1 MLGTRRRFPL
11 ISATV
16 TGLLGLLAGTVIGLG
31 VSGLRATPARTGT
44 AAAGPI
50 AGFRKVVYLSH
61 LNDPHRTPGFPGD
74 PRFFTTT
81 AFTVAKD
88 GYYLQYV
95 REGEHTGT
103 HWGAPCHFHANE
115 VCAGKLPPESLIL
128 PAVVI
133 DIRAKRLRNVDYRA
147 SIADMKAWVA
157 HHGPMPKNAAVI
169 LRTGC
174 DRFWGP
180 DNTPTHRTYYNC
192 GTGRRGLH
200 QPGFSLKAVHWLIRK
215 GVLGD
220 RGALGSDTFGPDPG
234 TDENFRESSTVFHR
248 HRVDLENM
256 THLWALPPRGAW
268 VVVGGPRNLHG
279 SGSPATMFGLIP

>member
-103 HWGAPCHFHANE
+103 HWGAPCHFHALAAKIWR
-115 VCAGKLPPESLIL
+115 VKVMYAKPASTGKTTAINPFSKSPS
-128 PAVVI
+128 
-133 DIRAKRLRNVDYRA
+133 
-147 SIADMKAWVA
+147 
-157 HHGPMPKNAAVI
+157 PKQIPN
-169 LRTGC
+169 
-174 DRFWGP
+174 
-180 DNTPTHRTYYNC
+180 
-192 GTGRRGLH
+192 
-200 QPGFSLKAVHWLIRK
+200 
-215 GVLGD
+215 
-220 RGALGSDTFGPDPG
+220 
-234 TDENFRESSTVFHR
+234 
-248 HRVDLENM
+248 
-256 THLWALPPRGAW
+256 WA
-268 VVVGGPRNLHG
+268 
-279 SGSPATMFGLIP
+279 I

>member
-1 MLGTRRRFPL
+1 MLGIHRRVPR
-11 ISATV
+11 SV
-16 TGLLGLLAGTVIGLG
+16 TAAVGVAGLVAGTVLGLG
-31 VSGLRATPARTGT
+31 ISGIGAAPSRIT
-44 AAAGPI
+44 APGPAAG
-50 AGFRKVVYLSH
+50 FSKVVYLSH

-74 PRFFTTT
+74 PRFYATT
-81 AFTVAKD
+81 AFTVPKD

-103 HWGAPCHFHANE
+103 HWGAPCHFHVHE
-115 VCAGKLPPESLIL
+115 VCAGKLPPTSLIL

-133 DIRAKRLRNVDYRA
+133 DIRAQTGRNVDYRA
-147 SIADMKAWVA
+147 TIADMKAWV
-157 HHGPMPKNAAVI
+157 HRYGPMPKNAAVI

-180 DNTPTHRTYYNC
+180 DATPTHRTYYNC
-192 GTGRRGLH
+192 GSGRRGLH
-200 QPGFSLKAVHWLIRK
+200 QPGFSLRAVRWLI
-215 GVLGD
+215 GHGILGD

-234 TDENFRESSTVFHR
+234 TDENFRESSAVFHR
-248 HRVDLENM
+248 HRIDLENL

-279 SGSPATMFGLIP
+279 SGSPATMFGLVP